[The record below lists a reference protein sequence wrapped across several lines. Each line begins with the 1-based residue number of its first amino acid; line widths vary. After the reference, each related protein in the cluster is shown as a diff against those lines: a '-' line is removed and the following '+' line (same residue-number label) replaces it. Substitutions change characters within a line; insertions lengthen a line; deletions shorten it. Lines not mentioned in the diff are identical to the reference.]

1 MVTPAADVPDAFPE
15 TEVQAGL
22 LLRDME
28 DHNGHRVLIN
38 RLFRAG

>member
-1 MVTPAADVPDAFPE
+1 MVNPAADVTDAFPE

-22 LLRDME
+22 LLRDTE

-38 RLFRAG
+38 LFRAG